1 MNKREYFI
9 KALKAKAYC
18 YKDWV
23 ISAFSVSGASNNTK
37 HYPYELVRS
46 AAGVFYRNPD
56 DLTELLKID
65 DSSDEALFRFHDPIT
80 LVPEEALNLTETVKT
95 TYGNVFFNYYVLIH
109 AFGAK
114 LAFMPGRTSPK
125 DVEKIIEPILTNIPP
140 EGAVRDPKLIYIDE
154 YKRFSKSMFAL
165 MGFAQLCVPSATPR
179 TMTTDPRIPELRA
192 KLLNKYKDTLHES
205 ATIVKIEQ
213 ELIAMDKEWMRG
225 DPDGGDGFYIYP
237 NKSYDVVRKKLFLMH
252 GIETAFKDGTDI
264 DLITNNLSEGWD
276 IEKLPSMVNSLRE
289 GSYNRGRDTAL
300 GGEAVKFLGR
310 VFQNTTIVE
319 EDCGST
325 LGWSKSVTEDN
336 YKSYVGFFKISPKGS
351 EELTEDSLKASI
363 GKSLVI
369 RTPMMCKTPRT
380 GFCVACMGR
389 RNAINPT
396 ALGLLAADVGS
407 QMMGIFMSMMHGRS
421 MKVAKYS
428 FKDSIT

>member
-9 KALKAKAYC
+9 KALKAGAYR

-23 ISAFSVSGASNNTK
+23 MGCFSVTGASNNTK
-37 HYPYELVRS
+37 QYPYELVRS
-46 AAGVFYRNPD
+46 AAGVHYRNPD
-56 DLTELLKID
+56 DLTELLKIS
-65 DSSDEALFRFHDPIT
+65 DSSDKEALFRFNDPIT
-80 LVPEEALNLTETVKT
+80 LEPEEALNLSETIKT

-109 AFGAK
+109 AFGNK
-114 LAFMPGRTSPK
+114 IPFMAGRVMPK
-125 DVEKIIEPILTNIPP
+125 DVEKIIEPILANEPP
-140 EGAVRDPKLIYIDE
+140 AGTERDPKLIYIDE
-154 YKRFSKSMFAL
+154 YKRFNKSMFGL
-165 MGFAQLCVPSATPR
+165 MGFAQLCVPSATAR

-205 ATIVKIEQ
+205 ATVVKIEQ
-213 ELIAMDKEWMRG
+213 ELIAMDKEWMKN
-225 DPDGGDGFYIYP
+225 DPDGGDGFYIYG
-237 NKSYDVVRKKLFLMH
+237 KSYDVVRKKLFLMH
-252 GIETAFKDGTDI
+252 GIETAFKDGADI
-264 DLITNNLSEGWD
+264 DLVTNNLNEGWD
-276 IEKLPSMVNSLRE
+276 IDKLPTMVNSLRE
-289 GSYNRGRDTAL
+289 GAYNRGRDTAL

-319 EDCGST
+319 EDCGSN
-325 LGWSKSVTEDN
+325 LGWSKSITEDN
-336 YKSYVGFFKISPKGS
+336 YMGFIGFFKIVPKGS
-351 EELTEDSLKASI
+351 EELTEASLKASV
-363 GKSLVI
+363 GKSLTI

-407 QMMGIFMSMMHGRS
+407 QMMGIFMAMMHGRS
-421 MKVAKYS
+421 MKVARYS